1 MSSLGGNGN
10 PLLSV
15 AGKKNSQVQKAKTK
29 ANTRIQLITPQV
41 PSSPEKQ
48 VLGHLNNTNSTNN
61 TNNALRYIMQ
71 GNTNTYADTNMQQL
85 LIRWIADLSSRSEL
99 LNRLHQPSEKAPA
112 QAQSTPEGHGE
123 VADADDRRGNVGLDG
138 VAVEVEL
145 ADEPCNEDDP
155 DRLLPLEDEHEEL
168 EEVDDRRAQPPRGKQ
183 THKQHR
189 REDFNPVDRQK
200 GSDVNWACVTLK
212 NNKSSIRVKG
222 IVADLEHK

>member
-1 MSSLGGNGN
+1 MSLLGGN

-48 VLGHLNNTNSTNN
+48 VLGHLNNTNGTNN
-61 TNNALRYIMQ
+61 TNSTLRYITQ

-85 LIRWIADLSSRSEL
+85 LIRWIVDLSSRSEL
-99 LNRLHQPSEKAPA
+99 VNRLHQPSEKAPA

-123 VADADDRRGNVGLDG
+123 VANADDRRGNVGLDG

-145 ADEPCNEDDP
+145 ADEPGNEDGP
-155 DRLLPLEDEHEEL
+155 DRLLPLEAEHEDL
-168 EEVDDRRAQPPRGKQ
+168 EEGDDRRAQPPRGKQ
-183 THKQHR
+183 TQKQHR
-189 REDFNPVDRQK
+189 REDLDPVDPQEA
-200 GSDVNWACVTLK
+200 SDVNWACVTLK